1 MKEFYGKGNKMVQDG
16 NREIKNALWAT
27 MVSSCWL
34 TKPDRSRR
42 PTGSIT
48 YHLERGPFEGEIHE
62 LKIRFK
68 LSKSKDLD
76 LWENIYNSNTY
87 PNRRF
92 NLIIQ
97 EINNAKY

>member
-1 MKEFYGKGNKMVQDG
+1 MKEFYGKASKMAQDG
-16 NREIKNALWAT
+16 NRKIKNALWAT
-27 MVSSCWL
+27 MVLSCWL
-34 TKPDRSRR
+34 TKPDRSR

-62 LKIRFK
+62 LKIRLK

-76 LWENIYNSNTY
+76 LWENIHNSNTY
-87 PNRRF
+87 PYSRF